1 MCVCVC
7 LCLSTASALTGIGGS
22 RLRRPAKQSHSEP
35 SQLSIKQPTLGQNYD
50 SIRNNSLYPSVSHA
64 PTHAKAGEVKVTAQ
78 PCLNRLPTCKAT
90 LVCQECLAVLSVSL
104 SLLWQADKK
113 CHDSQEK
120 TLQTC
125 VCVCVRALR
134 LSLAELM
141 RGSIP
146 LLYAEDPMHNV
157 FFCCHVKVMQ

>member
-64 PTHAKAGEVKVTAQ
+64 PTHARAGEVKVTTQ

-104 SLLWQADKK
+104 SLLWQADEK

-125 VCVCVRALR
+125 VCVCARSPSVSRRVNAWVHSPPIRGRPNAQCLLL
-134 LSLAELM
+134 LS
-141 RGSIP
+141 R
-146 LLYAEDPMHNV
+146 
-157 FFCCHVKVMQ
+157 

>member
-22 RLRRPAKQSHSEP
+22 RLRRPARQSHSEP

-64 PTHAKAGEVKVTAQ
+64 PTHARAGEVKVSAQ

-104 SLLWQADKK
+104 SLLWQADEK

-120 TLQTC
+120 TLQTRA
-125 VCVCVRALR
+125 CVRSPSVSCGVNAWVHSPPIRGRPNAQCLLL
-134 LSLAELM
+134 LS
-141 RGSIP
+141 R
-146 LLYAEDPMHNV
+146 
-157 FFCCHVKVMQ
+157 